1 MAFFSVIIP
10 VYNVE
15 NYLSKCLDSVTCQ
28 TFADIEII
36 CVNDGSTDE
45 SLSILE
51 KYAQNDKRIRVINK
65 ENHGVSAARNDGIS
79 VANGEFI
86 MFLDADD
93 MYLPQTCEYVYE
105 KIKQD
110 NPDIVCFGHSNN
122 VKLVEKLAKRAD
134 KAKLGNIIANQV
146 FIWNKAFRKS
156 FLTENSISF
165 PIGVKTAEDIVF
177 CCRCYFCKP
186 KYSYIP
192 KSLYLY
198 TTKRENSA
206 TTQNICCIENDMKA
220 YRVIAESDSYKSSDK
235 SVRLLI
241 TNHFL
246 SGSVRYWNTLTV
258 EEYREKYLNDIEE
271 FLILVKNQFSF
282 ADCFKINRF
291 RKLSLIIYRNK
302 LTQYLNKHKINL

>member
-1 MAFFSVIIP
+1 MAFFYVIIT

-28 TFADIEII
+28 TFADIEMI

>member
-1 MAFFSVIIP
+1 M
-10 VYNVE
+10 
-15 NYLSKCLDSVTCQ
+15 
-28 TFADIEII
+28 
-36 CVNDGSTDE
+36 
-45 SLSILE
+45 
-51 KYAQNDKRIRVINK
+51 
-65 ENHGVSAARNDGIS
+65 
-79 VANGEFI
+79 
-86 MFLDADD
+86 
-93 MYLPQTCEYVYE
+93 
-105 KIKQD
+105 
-110 NPDIVCFGHSNN
+110 
-122 VKLVEKLAKRAD
+122 
-134 KAKLGNIIANQV
+134 
-146 FIWNKAFRKS
+146 
-156 FLTENSISF
+156 
-165 PIGVKTAEDIVF
+165 KTAEDIVF